1 MVKIVCI
8 LGSPRHDGNS
18 NTVANR
24 FLETA
29 KKLGA
34 EVITYELDRL
44 NFRDCQACCACKISS
59 EECVLKDDIS
69 EAIKSIVNKTAD
81 IYLVASPIWGGGI
94 PGQLQCFFDRGYCFT
109 KGGPVKDIKELA
121 SRSRVVS
128 GKKGVLVISQGAP
141 ENEFGEVAEKYK
153 MRMERMWRLDDVRVL
168 RVCGVGAQNRG
179 VVAPGI
185 PKDVRPEQLK
195 QAEDLAREMM
205 ANS

>member
-1 MVKIVCI
+1 MIRIVGI

-18 NTVANR
+18 STVANR

-34 EVITYELDRL
+34 EVKVYELNQL
-44 NFRDCQACCACKISS
+44 NFRDCQTCCACKISS
-59 EECVLKDDIS
+59 EECILKDDIS
-69 EAIKSIVNKTAD
+69 EAIMSIMNKTAD
-81 IYLVASPIWGGGI
+81 IYLVSFPIWYRDI
-94 PGQLQCFFDRGYCFT
+94 PGQVQSFFDRGYCFT
-109 KGGPVKDIKELA
+109 KGGIMKDFKEFA
-121 SRSRVVS
+121 SFSRVIP

-141 ENEFGEVAEKYK
+141 ENEFAEVGEKYK
-153 MRMERMWRLDDVRVL
+153 MLLERMWRLDSIKIL
-168 RVCGVGAQNRG
+168 RVCNVGGQSHG
-179 VVAPGI
+179 VVAPGL